1 MKRKVLVVVAIAS
14 ALVLSGCSSVNE
26 AAKIGKTEIT
36 LTTVQSS
43 INDVLKERAKF
54 DTTNSNLPT
63 GKDLNISILRFHVIS
78 ALFDALAVGAKLNI
92 TDGDLA
98 KQKATIISQIGA
110 EDKLPAALV
119 NASLAEKDLP
129 RYLRTVV
136 IANKISEIVKASG
149 DTSTDGSGVQKL
161 IIAAGKHEGVTIN
174 PRYGTWN
181 YETGAI
187 DAAAKN
193 SALK

>member
-63 GKDLNISILRFHVIS
+63 GKDLNLSILRFHVIS
-78 ALFDALAVGAKLNI
+78 ALFDALAVGANLNV

-187 DAAAKN
+187 DVAAKN

>member
-63 GKDLNISILRFHVIS
+63 GKDLNLSILRFHVIS
-78 ALFDALAVGAKLNI
+78 ALFDALAVGANLNV

-161 IIAAGKHEGVTIN
+161 IIAAGKHEGVSIN
-174 PRYGTWN
+174 PKYGVWN
-181 YETGAI
+181 YTSGSI
-187 DAAAKN
+187 DAAAPN
-193 SALK
+193 SAVK

>member
-1 MKRKVLVVVAIAS
+1 MKRKVLLVVAIAS

-63 GKDLNISILRFHVIS
+63 GKDLNLSILRFHVIS
-78 ALFDALAVGAKLNI
+78 ALFDALAVGANLNV

-187 DAAAKN
+187 DVAAKN